1 MAQWQPLSILL
12 FLSLHIRFESS
23 TSTIT
28 QLLLMMLEPI
38 PPTPLLHFHHGHT
51 SLVFTLFFFFNI
63 KLILKF
69 SYSDSATF
77 IVVTGHNFFLLFFD
91 EEFTAIT
98 LIYRICFSLFWC
110 ENTNYNK
117 PIMRGVHIGLGYIYS

>member
-51 SLVFTLFFFFNI
+51 SLVFTLFFYI

-77 IVVTGHNFFLLFFD
+77 IVVTGHNFFLLFFG

-117 PIMRGVHIGLGYIYS
+117 QIMRGVHIGLGYIYS